1 MTIKIII
8 EFLWNPY
15 HDESIFSLI
24 LKRPVTHI
32 VNISSMGG
40 FLPEPG
46 QTIYG
51 VSKAAVKLLT
61 EGLHAELLDTNV
73 EVFALFSGTIGTNIF
88 ANYGIDQR
96 ALMNNNTR
104 KKQRS
109 IKPLDPKDAAEI
121 IIDGMQKDKY
131 SIYVAMI
138 Q

>member
-8 EFLWNPY
+8 EFLWDPY
-15 HDESIFSLI
+15 HDESIFTLI
-24 LKRPVTHI
+24 LKIPVTHI

-73 EVFALFSGTIGTNIF
+73 EVFAVFSGAIEINIT
-88 ANYGIDQR
+88 ANSGIDQR

-104 KKQRS
+104 KKKIHKAFGSEGCCRNH
-109 IKPLDPKDAAEI
+109 
-121 IIDGMQKDKY
+121 Y
-131 SIYVAMI
+131 
-138 Q
+138 